1 MVAVVA
7 AVHEKK
13 IAAAAAAAVDG
24 ACLPFV
30 NAVVVAA
37 TAEV

>member
-13 IAAAAAAAVDG
+13 IAAAAAAVDG